1 MGGLG
6 RATPLEMVFAG
17 VGRGERAT
25 FLVRADP
32 EVGGEATP
40 PAVPAG
46 NERDRLPFRLCRSE
60 AVKVLLSSRIH
71 LPVTSL
77 RVERNDLRHFLH
89 DFRSALV
96 MNADLALVQAI
107 RQPCT
112 ELRENAPPLPCLTM
126 RRGGGMETQHAA
138 VGARRGAFLPP
149 G

>member
-1 MGGLG
+1 MLLTMKLVCVRRVDSGAFVA
-6 RATPLEMVFAG
+6 RVETPSS
-17 VGRGERAT
+17 
-25 FLVRADP
+25 
-32 EVGGEATP
+32 GEAKAR
-40 PAVPAG
+40 AVPAG
-46 NERDRLPFRLCRSE
+46 NGRDRLPFRLCRSE

-71 LPVTSL
+71 LPITSL
-77 RVERNDLRHFLH
+77 RVERDDLRHFLH

-96 MNADLALVQAI
+96 MTADLAWVQAI

-138 VGARRGAFLPP
+138 VGARRGAFLSP